1 MKRHANLL
9 NPVGLALLIGLGAV
23 LTSAGSFAS
32 SFGEDR
38 PSARPAKVFFEQAP
52 KGPNGPYLKVSEF
65 SAVYEVV
72 QALAPE
78 ARRPKRSQ
86 PHFIYEVEPVVS
98 AQHETWRE
106 SPQFIY
112 EIARRE
118 QYFQS
123 ALADNETTEVTILLE
138 RKMTPGATGGEPPTD
153 ALPADSLPTD
163 GLEEEVKSADAPDET
178 RFSETAS
185 SKDGYEE
192 LEDPFAEEGDEVPV
206 VDDPFE
212 SYNRF
217 MFDVNEGLYDYFIE
231 PVARGYRFVL
241 PEDVRIIIGNLFDN
255 VAAPVKLVS
264 SLIQGDMD
272 KSGRV
277 LGRFLIN
284 STVGLG
290 GMFDVAGQEYD
301 IANVNEDMDQALG
314 KRGVPTGPYIVWPF
328 FGPSTARGT
337 VGLGVDSLLSPTFL
351 LGAPFTVG
359 AGVTAGETVNNVSFI
374 IEDKES
380 LEESAID
387 EYESVRD
394 FYLQYRENLL
404 RD

>member
-1 MKRHANLL
+1 M
-9 NPVGLALLIGLGAV
+9 
-23 LTSAGSFAS
+23 
-32 SFGEDR
+32 
-38 PSARPAKVFFEQAP
+38 
-52 KGPNGPYLKVSEF
+52 
-65 SAVYEVV
+65 
-72 QALAPE
+72 
-78 ARRPKRSQ
+78 
-86 PHFIYEVEPVVS
+86 
-98 AQHETWRE
+98 
-106 SPQFIY
+106 
-112 EIARRE
+112 
-118 QYFQS
+118 
-123 ALADNETTEVTILLE
+123 
-138 RKMTPGATGGEPPTD
+138 
-153 ALPADSLPTD
+153 
-163 GLEEEVKSADAPDET
+163 
-178 RFSETAS
+178 
-185 SKDGYEE
+185 
-192 LEDPFAEEGDEVPV
+192 

-374 IEDKES
+374 IEDKAS